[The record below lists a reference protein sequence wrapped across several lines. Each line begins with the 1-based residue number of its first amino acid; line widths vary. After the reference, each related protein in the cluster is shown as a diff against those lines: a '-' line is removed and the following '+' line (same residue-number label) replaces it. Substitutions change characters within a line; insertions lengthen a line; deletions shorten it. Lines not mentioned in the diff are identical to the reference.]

1 MADPDTPVK
10 VVALECAGMALRT
23 LVYHDI
29 LLSYMAYIK
38 QRGYCAMFI
47 WACPPFQVCCQPPA
61 SLQTAS
67 QREEQSG

>member
-1 MADPDTPVK
+1 
-10 VVALECAGMALRT
+10 MALRT

-47 WACPPFQVCCQPPA
+47 WACPPFQVCCQPQSCIPPDRLI
-61 SLQTAS
+61 LQRNPRMSVGRDSA
-67 QREEQSG
+67 GLPV